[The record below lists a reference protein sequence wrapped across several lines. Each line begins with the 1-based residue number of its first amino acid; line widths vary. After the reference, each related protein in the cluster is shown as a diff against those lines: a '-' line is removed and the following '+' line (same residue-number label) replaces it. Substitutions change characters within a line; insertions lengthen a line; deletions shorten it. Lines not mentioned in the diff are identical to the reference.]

1 MADGK
6 RLIMVVTGITVGM
19 VRIYTYLEIKTNF

>member
-6 RLIMVVTGITVGM
+6 HLTIVVTGITVGM
-19 VRIYTYLEIKTNF
+19 VRIYTYLEIKTDF